1 VARTLIQH
9 GVMVDRTTAYGW
21 SALMYAANNGHE
33 AVAKLLLDSGAN
45 PYRMDANGNSAL
57 TLGALQGHVQVVE
70 ALKPR

>member
-1 VARTLIQH
+1 MA
-9 GVMVDRTTAYGW
+9 VDRVAGHGW

-33 AVAKLLLDSGAN
+33 RVAALLLDRGAN
-45 PYRMDANGNSAL
+45 PYRMDTNGNSAI